1 MNGALEVSRIN
12 FYFLRTKNTLVWSL
26 RIRSRTM
33 VFRLDKINNWWRPD
47 FITYKLHDL
56 NILGLYHEVGL
67 VKIKDD
73 KG

>member
-1 MNGALEVSRIN
+1 
-12 FYFLRTKNTLVWSL
+12 
-26 RIRSRTM
+26 M